1 MNSCDFSVKS
11 YSFDDTDGDFT
22 LKNFDVGVTHD
33 VESGM
38 VEMIQE
44 AQKVAQGLKMYASP
58 WSPPAWMKN
67 PTWDDPPGAAHAA
80 SMTGSTTP
88 TCLREG
94 VGPDSQY
101 AAAWALYFSKFISA
115 CKLHVESSVLVG
127 CFSSH
132 LCRSRM
138 IHLDKNQS
146 IDFWGVTVQNE
157 PEFPAPWEA
166 CAYDKYAQGDFI
178 QFHLGPTL
186 RRDHPDV
193 KLFIFDHNKDHAP
206 EWAAYLMNM
215 TASPYIDGTA
225 YHWYAGGMDRLLD
238 GAVGSAN
245 MHRLLAELADRP
257 DQIIF
262 GSEACHCPSTGYA
275 GGDLAVGWARA
286 ERYAHTVL
294 ADLAAGSNAWVEWN
308 LL

>member
-1 MNSCDFSVKS
+1 VSSLCLRSKLIVSVIILANIHSSFSMGRVHMNSCDFSVKS

-80 SMTGSTTP
+80 AMTGSTTP

-115 CKLHVESSVLVG
+115 CKLHVESFL
-127 CFSSH
+127 
-132 LCRSRM
+132 
-138 IHLDKNQS
+138 
-146 IDFWGVTVQNE
+146 
-157 PEFPAPWEA
+157 
-166 CAYDKYAQGDFI
+166 Y
-178 QFHLGPTL
+178 
-186 RRDHPDV
+186 
-193 KLFIFDHNKDHAP
+193 
-206 EWAAYLMNM
+206 
-215 TASPYIDGTA
+215 
-225 YHWYAGGMDRLLD
+225 GGMFQLTLVSLSDSCRQE
-238 GAVGSAN
+238 SK
-245 MHRLLAELADRP
+245 H
-257 DQIIF
+257 
-262 GSEACHCPSTGYA
+262 
-275 GGDLAVGWARA
+275 
-286 ERYAHTVL
+286 
-294 ADLAAGSNAWVEWN
+294 
-308 LL
+308 